1 MNKID
6 FVLPWVDGSDEAW
19 IRQRNEYLNI
29 RDGDFSNSRFRDWE
43 NLQYWF
49 RGVEKF
55 TPWVNHIYFITWGH
69 IPSWL
74 NTENPKLTV
83 VNHKDYIPEEY
94 LPTFSS
100 HPIELNL
107 HRIKGLSEQF
117 VYFNDDTFIIN
128 AMQPEDFFKKG
139 LPRDYCIET
148 ALVQD
153 DINNPFASILM
164 NDAALVNMH
173 YSKREVIRRQWK
185 KWFHP
190 AYGSMVLRNVLMLP
204 YREFSSFKYSHI
216 SSAFLKS
223 TFEKVWEEEGEILD
237 RVCKTRFRSA
247 SDVNQYVMKYWQY
260 MEGNYEPQSPKTGK
274 FLTIGL
280 HDEQIHNVLRKQMCR
295 IICINDTENIG
306 DFQQQKKNIKESFE
320 CILPEKSTFER

>member
-1 MNKID
+1 M
-6 FVLPWVDGSDEAW
+6 
-19 IRQRNEYLNI
+19 
-29 RDGDFSNSRFRDWE
+29 
-43 NLQYWF
+43 
-49 RGVEKF
+49 
-55 TPWVNHIYFITWGH
+55 
-69 IPSWL
+69 
-74 NTENPKLTV
+74 
-83 VNHKDYIPEEY
+83 NHKDYIPEEY

-173 YSKREVIRRQWK
+173 YSKREVICRQWK

-190 AYGSMVLRNVLMLP
+190 AYGHACFGM
-204 YREFSSFKYSHI
+204 Y
-216 SSAFLKS
+216 
-223 TFEKVWEEEGEILD
+223 
-237 RVCKTRFRSA
+237 
-247 SDVNQYVMKYWQY
+247 
-260 MEGNYEPQSPKTGK
+260 
-274 FLTIGL
+274 
-280 HDEQIHNVLRKQMCR
+280 
-295 IICINDTENIG
+295 
-306 DFQQQKKNIKESFE
+306 
-320 CILPEKSTFER
+320 